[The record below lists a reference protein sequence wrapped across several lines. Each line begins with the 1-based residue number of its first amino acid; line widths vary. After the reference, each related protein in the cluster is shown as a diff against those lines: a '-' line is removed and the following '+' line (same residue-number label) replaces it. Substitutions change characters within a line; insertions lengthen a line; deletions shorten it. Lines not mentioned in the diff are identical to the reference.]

1 MTLKQKPAP
10 TLNELVEYIS
20 EKLGTPI
27 SVASVQKD
35 IYAMRYDEGL
45 GYFAP
50 IEYSKEKRGYV
61 YTDPT
66 YSIQQIPVSEEDL
79 QGLEMAIGILQQF
92 AEIPAIRQF
101 GDVIQKLAASVKM
114 SRGTQQGKKV
124 LLLDR
129 PRKYQG
135 TEFMQDLVEAIQERY
150 IVRLKYRPFT
160 QSDERKHTIHPFFIK
175 EYNGR
180 MYLIARDIHPVKESK
195 LLTFAF
201 DRIADITVTMQHFAE
216 ELPDQESYFGNSIG
230 ISLPGT
236 PVENVVLS
244 FRPGQASYLKSQP
257 LHHSQKIIKDH
268 STEFIIELQLVLN
281 YELKSLIL
289 GFGRDVRVLKPDILA
304 LEIRNNLI
312 EAAGQYPMGKEI
324 P

>member
-175 EYNGR
+175 EYNDRLSQGWID
-180 MYLIARDIHPVKESK
+180 MQTDDIK
-195 LLTFAF
+195 
-201 DRIADITVTMQHFAE
+201 ITCGVE
-216 ELPDQESYFGNSIG
+216 
-230 ISLPGT
+230 GT
-236 PVENVVLS
+236 LYP
-244 FRPGQASYLKSQP
+244 
-257 LHHSQKIIKDH
+257 
-268 STEFIIELQLVLN
+268 IEQCL
-281 YELKSLIL
+281 
-289 GFGRDVRVLKPDILA
+289 
-304 LEIRNNLI
+304 
-312 EAAGQYPMGKEI
+312 
-324 P
+324 